1 MGLFPSPDHQTQE
14 LTGGGLDLLK
24 KRVRCDETLGSQ
36 DRTYVPRGLEAG
48 VRGRDSSVALSFGT
62 VRWRSVRSVTFGFGA
77 VRWGDVR
84 SVAFG
89 FGTVRWGNVRSVTFD
104 FGTVRR
110 GNVRSGRVRPG
121 RVRGPRS
128 VVDLLVVCCDIR
140 SEELQFRLVGV
151 GRRRTGRLSQVDSMT
166 INGDGYASS

>member
-1 MGLFPSPDHQTQE
+1 M
-14 LTGGGLDLLK
+14 
-24 KRVRCDETLGSQ
+24 
-36 DRTYVPRGLEAG
+36 
-48 VRGRDSSVALSFGT
+48 ALSFGT

-110 GNVRSGRVRPG
+110 GDVRSGRVR
-121 RVRGPRS
+121 GPCS

-151 GRRRTGRLSQVDSMT
+151 GRWRTGRLSQVDSMT